1 MATRA
6 KFRPMQ
12 YRWNQAVKSN
22 QVPIAILTHSFKE
35 TRSTTQHPLKPA
47 DSLHNM
53 PVPFEAFI
61 PMGLVVVMFGI
72 TGTGFNI
79 AKRMTND
86 GKVC

>member
-1 MATRA
+1 
-6 KFRPMQ
+6 
-12 YRWNQAVKSN
+12 
-22 QVPIAILTHSFKE
+22 
-35 TRSTTQHPLKPA
+35 
-47 DSLHNM
+47 M

-86 GKVC
+86 GKVRPLLFQLSLLLLFF

>member
-1 MATRA
+1 
-6 KFRPMQ
+6 
-12 YRWNQAVKSN
+12 
-22 QVPIAILTHSFKE
+22 
-35 TRSTTQHPLKPA
+35 
-47 DSLHNM
+47 M

-86 GKVC
+86 GKPQRHGLDDWEHMMMKRDERLTGSLRGQSVDPVAPPGFATNSIWETERVK